1 MRTVTIAA
9 ACAAALVA
17 CREPAPRSGT
27 LIPPDLIDKK
37 SAEPTAHPTAV
48 DPPAPPSGYTGD
60 ANVKDLLADLL
71 YQARGELPTAE
82 SLRKRFEARA
92 TSRSVNGK
100 ETTYGLDGDVRS
112 MTIRENASGVGASVQ
127 LNVVDDQ
134 YVERRALADVES
146 IVDTRRARYLPGQL
160 TEATWRQERAGS
172 IKSGLVGCV
181 ELGDHIMQVWAEVTQ
196 LSGVKAVLVRFE
208 RQRRC

>member
-1 MRTVTIAA
+1 MRIATIAA

-37 SAEPTAHPTAV
+37 APEPASAGGTEDPT
-48 DPPAPPSGYTGD
+48 PPSGYTGD
-60 ANVKDLLADLL
+60 ASVKDLLADLL
-71 YQARGELPTAE
+71 YQARGELPTADA
-82 SLRKRFEARA
+82 LRERYEGRALARP
-92 TSRSVNGK
+92 VNGK
-100 ETTYGLDGDVRS
+100 ETTYELDGDVRA

-127 LNVVDDQ
+127 LTVVDDQ
-134 YVERRALADVES
+134 FVERRALADVES
-146 IVDTRRARYLPGQL
+146 IVDTKRGRFLPPGQRS
-160 TEATWRQERAGS
+160 EAFIRERPVGLQA
-172 IKSGLVGCV
+172 GLVGCV
-181 ELGDHIMQVWAEVTQ
+181 ELGAHVMQVWAEVTQ